1 MGISHLLA
9 AVNAC
14 KIGFPPRL
22 SHEDAAG
29 GMNIFLCAKQYL
41 LQIFTWDFSIIGLIL
56 SARKSILFNNTPQE
70 GINIIYP
77 FQNY

>member
-1 MGISHLLA
+1 MRMLLE
-9 AVNAC
+9 
-14 KIGFPPRL
+14 GW
-22 SHEDAAG
+22 
-29 GMNIFLCAKQYL
+29 IFFYCAKQYL

-56 SARKSILFNNTPQE
+56 SVRKSILFNNIPQE

>member
-22 SHEDAAG
+22 SHEDAAR
-29 GMNIFLCAKQYL
+29 GMNIFLLCKTVFVTDFYL
-41 LQIFTWDFSIIGLIL
+41 GLFHHWPNFV
-56 SARKSILFNNTPQE
+56 S
-70 GINIIYP
+70 
-77 FQNY
+77 